1 MALTLPAS
9 RKVRGLFAYLLL
21 SPHPV
26 SRGQLC
32 ELLWDV
38 PNDPRGEL
46 RWCLSKIRGLVD
58 EPGRPRIR
66 HPADRVGLDMSDCFV
81 DATTIA
87 TVAAD
92 PAVPGQKRLSALV
105 ASIAG
110 NFLEGMEIDRSPA
123 FNSWI
128 TAQRR
133 RFRGYHVALLEQL
146 VQAATDE
153 KALGYLEK
161 WLALAPFDQRVHGL
175 LLGMLAR
182 RGHIREGEEHAA
194 TTAQLFESE
203 GLDSA
208 PIRQAWRTAKAQG
221 EAQPR
226 ARPTVSQVAA
236 ATDQDRGDSAA
247 PTSRRGSIAVMPF
260 VDRSAVPGGPRGTAD
275 ALARD
280 VITRLAKLRSL
291 FVIAQGTMFALHDQG
306 ISAEAAG
313 RMLNVD
319 YVVERSRAARTATGL
334 P

>member
-1 MALTLPAS
+1 MVGGVEMAVESAGRGEAHGAPTIAVHLYGPLSISRNGMALTLPAS

-26 SRGQLC
+26 SRGRLC
-32 ELLWDV
+32 ELLWEV

-46 RWCLSKIRGLVD
+46 RWCLSKMRGLVD
-58 EPGRPRIR
+58 EPGRPRIST
-66 HPADRVGLDMSDCFV
+66 PADRVGLDMSDCFV

-133 RFRGYHVALLEQL
+133 RFHGYHVALLEQL
-146 VQAATDE
+146 VQTATDE
-153 KALGYLEK
+153 RALGYLEK
-161 WLALAPFDQRVHGL
+161 WAALAPFDQRVHGL

-182 RGHIREGEEHAA
+182 RGHIREGEEHAE

-208 PIRQAWRTAKAQG
+208 DPPGVAD
-221 EAQPR
+221 
-226 ARPTVSQVAA
+226 SQ
-236 ATDQDRGDSAA
+236 SAG
-247 PTSRRGSIAVMPF
+247 RGSATCPADCLPGRGS
-260 VDRSAVPGGPRGTAD
+260 DRPR
-275 ALARD
+275 
-280 VITRLAKLRSL
+280 SW
-291 FVIAQGTMFALHDQG
+291 
-306 ISAEAAG
+306 
-313 RMLNVD
+313 
-319 YVVERSRAARTATGL
+319 
-334 P
+334 